1 MVGASVG
8 VFAHVRAMCV
18 KWSCDYILGHST
30 TLPPPSSFSSFSLQS
45 KFNPVNSIAKCVYL
59 SRQISPLLAFI
70 QMDL

>member
-30 TLPPPSSFSSFSLQS
+30 PLLPPSSSSFSLQS